1 MQIEASRTKISEL
14 EEQIRQQPMSSK
26 DAQELHQNIED
37 SEDMLNKNRAMQQDS
52 IQRVSEL
59 QMQHNRCVCVCVCVC
74 MCVDL
79 RVQQYNH
86 DCQFQTLL
94 HWPLQVE
101 IAANNYYVTCE
112 YCCGISLL
120 LLEPGDKNDS
130 WKLFI

>member
-1 MQIEASRTKISEL
+1 MQIEASQTKISEL

-74 MCVDL
+74 V
-79 RVQQYNH
+79 
-86 DCQFQTLL
+86 
-94 HWPLQVE
+94 
-101 IAANNYYVTCE
+101 YVCRFTCTAV
-112 YCCGISLL
+112 
-120 LLEPGDKNDS
+120 
-130 WKLFI
+130 